1 MKNKNSPAQCDT
13 CAYYDYIDDD
23 GTLGCTVN
31 IDEDDLYRE
40 LEGGRHVSC
49 PYYKYYDEYKLV
61 RKQN

>member
-40 LEGGRHVSC
+40 LEGGRHISC
-49 PYYKYYDEYKLV
+49 TYYKYYDEYKMV